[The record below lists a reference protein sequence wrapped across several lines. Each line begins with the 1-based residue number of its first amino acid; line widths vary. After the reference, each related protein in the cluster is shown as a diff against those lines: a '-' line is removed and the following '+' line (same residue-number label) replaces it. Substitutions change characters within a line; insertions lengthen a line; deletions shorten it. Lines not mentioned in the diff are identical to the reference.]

1 MTLKDLMDRAMLI
14 TGLRVDNDALFYYN
28 EVIDYLLSTYPE
40 KITAPMVETITVSGE
55 NTFTVPRSWAFV
67 SKVKSKHGRRIYCD
81 IIGDTMV
88 FPCSGEYEI
97 TYTKK
102 PKFMKSEEE
111 PLEHNRI
118 FDICIPY
125 YFAWKMCER
134 DQLSANRV
142 EKYKMLFLEY
152 LSTAV
157 KSKSKFGLKRIK
169 VPRFR

>member
-1 MTLKDLMDRAMLI
+1 MTLRDLMDRAMLI
-14 TGLRVDNDALFYYN
+14 TGLKVDNDALFYYN
-28 EVIDYLLSTYPE
+28 ESIDYLLSTYPE
-40 KITAPMVETITVSGE
+40 KITAPFTETVSIHGE
-55 NTFTVPRSWAFV
+55 NKFDIPSRWASV
-67 SKVKSKHGRRIYCD
+67 LKVKNGHGRRVYCD
-81 IIGDTMV
+81 TIGDTMV
-88 FPCSGEYEI
+88 FPYSDDFTI

-102 PKFMKSEEE
+102 PGFMKSMDEA
-111 PLEHNRI
+111 LEHNRI
-118 FDICIPY
+118 FDVCIPY